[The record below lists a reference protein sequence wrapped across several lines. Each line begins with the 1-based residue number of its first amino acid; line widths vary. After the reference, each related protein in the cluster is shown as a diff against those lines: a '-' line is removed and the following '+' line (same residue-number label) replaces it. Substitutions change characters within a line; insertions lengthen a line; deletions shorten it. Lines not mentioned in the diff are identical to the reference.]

1 MYFEICQDLYY
12 KNFAIVYLEDAMSWY
27 AKMYFSGDR
36 EIFQYDSMGTQ
47 GAPAVQQELP
57 FLESLLSFQELDIA
71 EQTPLLKDIADCWS
85 RYIADDDKD
94 ALVSAMM
101 KLGELGAR
109 HIYFHLLYVHF
120 YERMSRLAF
129 SEDRGSAED
138 KQMLDELRRL
148 PEILPVYQK
157 QVQRFFDLVLD
168 VDTAGREP
176 QVQASKNYYYDI
188 PNDPDLFRFHP
199 IPLSFE
205 PVEYQK
211 CSPVLYSGSIAD
223 MIDYSLRSCVERGI
237 TVRRCKNCGRYFPQT
252 GRVSAEYCERPVPSG
267 QTRCREIGALKQWTI
282 RQSEDPVFKA
292 YRKEYKRRFAWIKAG
307 RITDKQFYDWSEQ
320 AREQK
325 KKCDRDIISAEE
337 FYAWLKASE

>member
-1 MYFEICQDLYY
+1 
-12 KNFAIVYLEDAMSWY
+12 MSWY

-47 GAPAVQQELP
+47 GAPSVQQELP

-71 EQTPLLKDIADCWS
+71 EQTPLLKDIADCWG
-85 RYIADDDKD
+85 RYIAEDDKD
-94 ALVSAMM
+94 ALTSAMM
-101 KLGELGAR
+101 KLGELGVR
-109 HIYFHLLYVHF
+109 HIYFQLLYVRF

-138 KQMLDELRRL
+138 EQMLDELRRL

-267 QTRCREIGALKQWTI
+267 QTRCR
-282 RQSEDPVFKA
+282 
-292 YRKEYKRRFAWIKAG
+292 
-307 RITDKQFYDWSEQ
+307 
-320 AREQK
+320 
-325 KKCDRDIISAEE
+325 
-337 FYAWLKASE
+337 